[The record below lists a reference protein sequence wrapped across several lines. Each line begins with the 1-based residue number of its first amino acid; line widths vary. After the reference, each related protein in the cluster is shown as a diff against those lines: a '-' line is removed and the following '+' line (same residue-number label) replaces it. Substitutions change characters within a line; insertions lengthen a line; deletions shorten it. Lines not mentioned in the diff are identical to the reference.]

1 MKKFFSSLSI
11 YHLLLVSLISK
22 IISYYFFADHELAN
36 EWEKLIHNK
45 EISGIF
51 GFYIASG
58 EYIAHP
64 KLAEAGDK
72 VLPSVFM
79 PPLYYYFIYILKLLS
94 LDFFSLSNQVIFF
107 QIILSLVS
115 IYIFSKILIK
125 FTTKEISMVI
135 TSVFAFFPM
144 NILAVSQISS
154 ITIQIFLL
162 LNFFF
167 FLVEFIFKKKK
178 INLIIFSLFS
188 GLLILIR
195 GEFFLFYLITILYF
209 FIYYEK
215 DFKTFFITML
225 ITFLV
230 ISPYLHRNLNLFN
243 TITLT
248 KSFGYNLLKGNNP
261 NLIVEG
267 DAKYVENNFPR
278 TKLKIKTNNQYE
290 INLDNFYRDEAIENI
305 KKDPGLY
312 LKFYFIKVISFLFL
326 DFNSSY
332 PNYYNFFHIFPKL
345 ALSIISFIGAI
356 TLIKKRGFFQYL
368 SLFYFSNIFLFS
380 IFFILPRYSL
390 ILLPIQLILSL
401 NILKKILGKLMN

>member
-1 MKKFFSSLSI
+1 
-11 YHLLLVSLISK
+11 
-22 IISYYFFADHELAN
+22 
-36 EWEKLIHNK
+36 
-45 EISGIF
+45 
-51 GFYIASG
+51 
-58 EYIAHP
+58 
-64 KLAEAGDK
+64 
-72 VLPSVFM
+72 
-79 PPLYYYFIYILKLLS
+79 
-94 LDFFSLSNQVIFF
+94 
-107 QIILSLVS
+107 
-115 IYIFSKILIK
+115 
-125 FTTKEISMVI
+125 
-135 TSVFAFFPM
+135 M
-144 NILAVSQISS
+144 NILAVAQISS

>member
-144 NILAVSQISS
+144 NILAVAQISS

>member
-1 MKKFFSSLSI
+1 MKKFFSTLSI

>member
-22 IISYYFFADHELAN
+22 IISYYFFADYELVN

-51 GFYIASG
+51 GFYVASG

-115 IYIFSKILIK
+115 IYIFFKILIK

-135 TSVFAFFPM
+135 ASVFAFFPM

-167 FLVEFIFKKKK
+167 FLVEFLFKKKK

-195 GEFFLFYLITILYF
+195 GEFFLFYFITILYF

-215 DFKTFFITML
+215 NLKTFFITTL

-267 DAKYVENNFPR
+267 DAEYVENNFPR

-312 LKFYFIKVISFLFL
+312 LKFYFIKVLSFLFL

-390 ILLPIQLILSL
+390 ILLPIQLILSI

>member
-22 IISYYFFADHELAN
+22 IISYYFFADHELTN

>member
-278 TKLKIKTNNQYE
+278 TKIKIKTNNQYE